1 MIPSIEILL
10 KAAEKGLMELTNRF
24 NIYKQNPTNIVFIKE
39 LKAKI
44 TTKRRVEN
52 AKMQRKL
59 LEIQKEELL
68 TKIINKKDKIY
79 LLDKRKVSVPKE
91 NKKVTNKGRNK
102 KLLELSKINVNY
114 DFLTYNDNE
123 P

>member
-1 MIPSIEILL
+1 MRENIQRKMIPSIEILL

-44 TTKRRVEN
+44 TRCQSRKR
-52 AKMQRKL
+52 QRL
-59 LEIQKEELL
+59 
-68 TKIINKKDKIY
+68 
-79 LLDKRKVSVPKE
+79 PKA
-91 NKKVTNKGRNK
+91 
-102 KLLELSKINVNY
+102 L
-114 DFLTYNDNE
+114 